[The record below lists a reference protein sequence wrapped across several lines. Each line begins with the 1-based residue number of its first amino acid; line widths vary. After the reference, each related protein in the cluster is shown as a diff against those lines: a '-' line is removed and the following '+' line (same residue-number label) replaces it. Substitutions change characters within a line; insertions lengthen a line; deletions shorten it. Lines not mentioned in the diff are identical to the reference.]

1 MTDKIIKQRRNKILE
16 FLTLVGIPVTTKE
29 CIDYLNHEDVGFRS
43 NNKASALAATFAILK
58 ELENSSQVTLYKREG
73 SRDTVWYKKESL
85 KLENTIK
92 GSHMRAFIYTHY
104 NEFTGT
110 KTASQLISLMEKSST
125 ELKDYINRVGE
136 RKNVLA
142 MLRGDI
148 ARVSLIK
155 EQFETPE
162 VTEVTTE
169 TATSM

>member
-1 MTDKIIKQRRNKILE
+1 MTNKIIKQRRDKILE
-16 FLTLVGIPVTTKE
+16 FLTLVGVPVTTKE
-29 CIDYLNHEDVGFRS
+29 CIDYLNHEDVGFKS

-58 ELENSSQVTLYKREG
+58 ELENSALVTLYKREG
-73 SRDTVWYKKESL
+73 SRDTVWYNKETL
-85 KLENTIK
+85 KVDNTIK

-104 NEFTGT
+104 NEFIGT

-125 ELKDYINRVGE
+125 ELKEYIVRIGD

-155 EQFETPE
+155 ERFETSE
-162 VTEVTTE
+162 ATEAPAE
-169 TATSM
+169 AAASM